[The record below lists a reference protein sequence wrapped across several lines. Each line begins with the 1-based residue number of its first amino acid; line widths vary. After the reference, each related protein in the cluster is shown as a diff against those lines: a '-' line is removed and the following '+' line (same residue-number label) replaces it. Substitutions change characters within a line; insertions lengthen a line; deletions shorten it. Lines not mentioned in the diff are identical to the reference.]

1 MADLLDLIND
11 LNKHEQALRKL
22 DIDLPMIIGVECIK
36 QIRNNF
42 KIQGYYSPGAWKGRS
57 DVTNMLYDYNRTS
70 AYRTPVLGKVSKHRN
85 PYKGSVVSSKR
96 PILTQTGNLRDSV
109 TYKVMGQ
116 GVEIGV
122 FTRTVMID
130 GKAQDSL
137 SYAKIHNEGLNF
149 KMFGKTERT
158 MPRRQFMP
166 RPDQGPSEQ
175 MLTAINAKYKQKLDY
190 ILRQWKV

>member
-1 MADLLDLIND
+1 MADLLDLIDD

-22 DIDLPMIIGVECIK
+22 DIDLPMIIGVECTK

-42 KIQGYYSPGAWKGRS
+42 KIQGYYSPGAWKRRS
-57 DVTNMLYDYNRTS
+57 NVTNMLYDYNRTS

-85 PYKGSVVSSKR
+85 PYKGSVINSKR

-109 TYKVMGQ
+109 TYKIMGH

-122 FTRTVMID
+122 FTRTVMVD

-190 ILRQWKV
+190 ILWHWK

>member
-1 MADLLDLIND
+1 
-11 LNKHEQALRKL
+11 
-22 DIDLPMIIGVECIK
+22 
-36 QIRNNF
+36 
-42 KIQGYYSPGAWKGRS
+42 
-57 DVTNMLYDYNRTS
+57 
-70 AYRTPVLGKVSKHRN
+70 
-85 PYKGSVVSSKR
+85 
-96 PILTQTGNLRDSV
+96 
-109 TYKVMGQ
+109 MGH

-122 FTRTVMID
+122 FNRTVMVD

-190 ILRQWKV
+190 ILRQWK